1 MRVPVGPNAPKQAR
15 EAVRE
20 VMANESFDKM
30 STAILLTS
38 EIVTNAVT
46 HAGLAADDMIV
57 AHAAV
62 EHGTLRVSVSDG
74 GPGFEIPKSPAG
86 DLEEGGFGLAFVD
99 RLSDRWGVELDGS
112 NAVWF
117 EIDLP

>member
-1 MRVPVGPNAPKQAR
+1 
-15 EAVRE
+15 
-20 VMANESFDKM
+20 MANESFDKM
-30 STAILLTS
+30 SAAILLTS

-46 HAGLAADDMIV
+46 HAGLTADDLI
-57 AHAAV
+57 AIEAAI
-62 EHGTLRVSVSDG
+62 EHSTLRVSVSDD
-74 GPGFEIPKSPAG
+74 GPGFEIPKRPAG

-99 RLSDRWGVELDGS
+99 RFSDRWGVELDGS